1 MTEKIYTNLA
11 PEPLGPYSQAIA
23 TDQLVFM
30 SGQLGL
36 KDGQLAPD
44 LASQTKQA
52 ISNMQHVLAAAGLSP
67 ENVVKTNCFL
77 TDLDDFN
84 EFNEVYARF
93 FGDIAPARS
102 AVQVGKLPAGAIVE
116 IEAVAIR

>member
-52 ISNMQHVLAAAGLSP
+52 ITNMQHVLAAAGLSL

-102 AVQVGKLPAGAIVE
+102 AVQVDKLPAGAIVE

>member
-52 ISNMQHVLAAAGLSP
+52 ITNMQHVLAAAGLSL

-102 AVQVGKLPAGAIVE
+102 AVQFGKLPAGAIVE

>member
-36 KDGQLAPD
+36 KDGQLASD

-52 ISNMQHVLAAAGLSP
+52 ITNMQHVLAAAGLSL

-77 TDLDDFN
+77 TNLDDFN

>member
-11 PEPLGPYSQAIA
+11 PEPLGPYSHAIA

-52 ISNMQHVLAAAGLSP
+52 ITNMQHVLAAAGLSL

>member
-1 MTEKIYTNLA
+1 MTDKIYTNLA

-52 ISNMQHVLAAAGLSP
+52 ITNMQHVLAAAGLSL

>member
-52 ISNMQHVLAAAGLSP
+52 ITNMQHVLAAAGLSL
-67 ENVVKTNCFL
+67 ENVVKTNFFL

>member
-1 MTEKIYTNLA
+1 MK
-11 PEPLGPYSQAIA
+11 SQ
-23 TDQLVFM
+23 L
-30 SGQLGL
+30 
-36 KDGQLAPD
+36 
-44 LASQTKQA
+44 
-52 ISNMQHVLAAAGLSP
+52 
-67 ENVVKTNCFL
+67 FL

-93 FGDIAPARS
+93 FGDIAPAES

>member
-52 ISNMQHVLAAAGLSP
+52 ITNMQHVLAAVGLSL

>member
-52 ISNMQHVLAAAGLSP
+52 ITNMQHVLAAAGLSL

-116 IEAVAIR
+116 IEAFAIR

>member
-52 ISNMQHVLAAAGLSP
+52 ITNMQHVLAAAGLSL

>member
-11 PEPLGPYSQAIA
+11 PEPLGPYSQAIT

-52 ISNMQHVLAAAGLSP
+52 ITNMQHVLAAAGLSL

>member
-23 TDQLVFM
+23 TEQLVFM

-52 ISNMQHVLAAAGLSP
+52 IMNMQHVLAAAGLSL

-102 AVQVGKLPAGAIVE
+102 TVQVGKLPAGAIVE

>member
-52 ISNMQHVLAAAGLSP
+52 IMNMQHVLAAAGLSL

-93 FGDIAPARS
+93 FGDIVPARS

>member
-52 ISNMQHVLAAAGLSP
+52 ITNMQHVLAAAGLSL

-93 FGDIAPARS
+93 FGDIAPTRS

>member
-52 ISNMQHVLAAAGLSP
+52 ITNMQHVLAAAGLSL

-93 FGDIAPARS
+93 FVNIAPSRS
-102 AVQVGKLPAGAIVE
+102 AVQLGKLPAGAIVE